1 MLRWPFAPRRPHV
14 AEKLEPQ
21 AAYALWAATYPPYAH
36 NALMALEQRT
46 VLSLLPTLAGRTVID
61 AGCGSGRY
69 LHELGKLGAT
79 PIGLDLS
86 EPMLAKARAITTRV
100 ARANLC
106 ALPLE
111 SASVDVIVCGLALG
125 DLPTLDSALGEMARV
140 LRAGGCVVYSV
151 VHPAGG
157 SAGWL
162 RTFEAQG
169 RLMSIDGYWHS
180 AEDHRQAC
188 AAAGLAITA
197 WEEPGLAEWVKDP
210 VVLVVRASNHRRTS
224 VEPSPN
230 HRRTTVEPSPNLRRT
245 SVEPPSNR
253 RRTIG

>member
-1 MLRWPFAPRRPHV
+1 MLRWPFAPRRLHV

-46 VLSLLPTLAGRTVID
+46 VLSLLPNLAGRSVID

-69 LHELGKLGAT
+69 LQELRKFGTA

-86 EPMLAKARAITTRV
+86 EPMLAKARAITSRV

-106 ALPLE
+106 ALPIA

-125 DLPTLDSALGEMARV
+125 DVPNLEIALSEMARV

-151 VHPAGG
+151 VHPIGG

-169 RLMSIDGYWHS
+169 RLMSIDGYWHT
-180 AEDHRQAC
+180 AEEHRQAC
-188 AAAGLAITA
+188 AAAGLTITA

-210 VVLVVRASNHRRTS
+210 VVLVVRASNRGR
-224 VEPSPN
+224 PA
-230 HRRTTVEPSPNLRRT
+230 
-245 SVEPPSNR
+245 VEPPSNR

>member
-1 MLRWPFAPRRPHV
+1 MLRWPFAPRRAHV

-21 AAYALWAATYPPYAH
+21 AAYALWADTYPPYAH

-46 VLSLLPTLAGRTVID
+46 VLSLLPNLAGRTVID

-69 LHELGKLGAT
+69 LQELRKLGAA
-79 PIGLDLS
+79 PVGLDLS
-86 EPMLAKARAITTRV
+86 EPMLAKARAITSRV

-106 ALPLE
+106 ALPIE

-125 DLPTLDSALGEMARV
+125 DVPNLEMAMNEMARV

-151 VHPAGG
+151 VHPTGG

-169 RLMSIDGYWHS
+169 RVMSIDGYWHT
-180 AEDHRQAC
+180 AEEHRQAC
-188 AAAGLAITA
+188 AAAGLTITA

-210 VVLVVRASNHRRTS
+210 VVLVARASKRRRT
-224 VEPSPN
+224 P
-230 HRRTTVEPSPNLRRT
+230 
-245 SVEPPSNR
+245 VEPPLNR
-253 RRTIG
+253 CRTIG